1 MANYS
6 LITFLKN
13 IKFLLTHQLSEL
25 ERDTAYRAL
34 SQVEDVYYYEIMDA
48 GNNKPEIPHILPP
61 EESLELIL
69 REPKSFVRF
78 GDGEINIINGKSI
91 PFQDY
96 NQNLAQIM
104 LEILEKNVNNLYVG
118 INYSYFHTSK
128 HMNEYN
134 RKFYLL
140 DVKPLREF
148 LLKHCN
154 LKRTYIAAAFNQ
166 MYIGSNGNDLHEYYS
181 KIKSMFRNRDLV
193 IFAGQGIL
201 DGFENDVFEEAN
213 SKEFV
218 WGPSKNAFDHYDEIY
233 AKACTYGKEK
243 TLCFILG
250 PASKALVYR
259 LSQDGYM
266 AWDIGHMAKDY
277 EFFCKKQNSEN
288 DIKAFYAPD

>member
-1 MANYS
+1 MAGYS
-6 LITFLKN
+6 LVTFLKN
-13 IKFLLTHQLSEL
+13 IKFLLTHSLKEM
-25 ERDTAYRAL
+25 ERDAAYKAL
-34 SQVEDVYYYEIMDA
+34 SHVEDVYLYEVMDKDDV
-48 GNNKPEIPHILPP
+48 KPQIPRILTP
-61 EESLELIL
+61 EDSLDLIL
-69 REPKSFVRF
+69 NNPKSFVRF

-91 PFQDY
+91 PFQNYDER
-96 NQNLAQIM
+96 LAQIM
-104 LEILEKNVNNLYVG
+104 LEILEREIEGLYVG

-154 LKRTYIAAAFNQ
+154 VNRTYIAAAFNQ
-166 MYIGSNGNDLHEYYS
+166 MYIGSNGNDLREYYD
-181 KIKSMFRNRDLV
+181 KIKKMFRGRELV
-193 IFAGQGIL
+193 IFAGKGIL
-201 DGFENDVFEEAN
+201 DNLENDVFEEAS

-218 WGPSKNAFDHYDEIY
+218 WGPSKNAFEHYEEIY
-233 AKACTYGKEK
+233 EQACTYSKDK

-259 LSQDGYM
+259 LSQEGYM

-277 EFFCKKQNSEN
+277 EYFCKKQNSEN
-288 DIKAFYAPD
+288 DIKEFYAPD